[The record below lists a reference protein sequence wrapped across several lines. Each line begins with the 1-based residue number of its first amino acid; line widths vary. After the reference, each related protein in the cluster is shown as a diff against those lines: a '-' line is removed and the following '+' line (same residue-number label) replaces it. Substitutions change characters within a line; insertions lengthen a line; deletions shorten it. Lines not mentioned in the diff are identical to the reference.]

1 MREKIEKILK
11 NKTYL
16 ILILGATGIF
26 LIFISS
32 FSFPEKTTTEIDYR
46 YETEER
52 LRQMIESV
60 EGAGETKVMITLKNS
75 GEQIYKET
83 RKVFSSGEY
92 RDEVVIVNGKN
103 GNEALTSEVRYP
115 EIEGVLVVCEGGDN
129 ISVKEEVMK
138 LISAVYSIGR
148 NSIYV
153 SKLSE

>member
-1 MREKIEKILK
+1 LREKIEKILK

-16 ILILGATGIF
+16 ILILGSVGIF

-32 FSFPEKTTTEIDYR
+32 FSFPEKTTDEIDYR

-60 EGAGETKVMITLKNS
+60 EGAGKTKVMITLKNS

-115 EIEGVLVVCEGGDN
+115 EIEGVLVVCVGGDN
-129 ISVKEEVMK
+129 INVKEEIMK

-148 NSIYV
+148 NNIYV